1 MASLDPYSGVLGSRL
16 AKHLLRRA
24 TFNITQSR
32 IAEYANYTVDQA
44 LTNLLSTSIKN
55 LSQPIHYVSGNLI
68 SPSPWINNDSTF
80 GPANDDNGSGSQRQN
95 DFVTSW
101 WMDEARR
108 DTSLRSKMTYFL
120 FTNLTAP
127 QKDNGDSA
135 YYYDYLMLLEH
146 FCLSNW
152 KELVFQVSINPRMLE
167 FLNNDENTVA
177 NPNENYARELLELYT
192 IGVGKPIYIDDN
204 GNVAFEGNPLNY
216 TESDIEKIAEV
227 LTGWRFDKNQ
237 RSSMP
242 LNGESNGNLPCGY
255 PVPSDHNFSSK
266 QLSSHFDNHLI
277 PAWDPTGKT
286 DSQKKAQMETELRD
300 LIDVILAQ
308 EETAKYICRKLYR
321 FFVSRNISNEIE
333 TEIIIPLAATF
344 RTSYNLEE
352 VITQLLKSKHFY
364 DADDSDS
371 NDEIIG
377 GLIKSPLD
385 LALQT
390 ITLFHFPVADPIENG
405 ELHYKNFYQNNI
417 INNLLVQSAHP
428 PFGETTTPP
437 AGFPAQYSGPN
448 YDRNWFNSSTIIY
461 RYNICKNVLFKGAF
475 GFDPTAFIQEVVAD
489 PSNPELMVTTL
500 TDMMFPEA
508 PSDERKQYFIET
520 FLFDGGSLL
529 QEGDSKYYYWESLWA
544 DYSQGNK
551 VNTVKNIL
559 KSLIEALIWS
569 QEFQTT

>member
-255 PVPSDHNFSSK
+255 PVPGDHNFSSK
-266 QLSSHFDNHLI
+266 QLSIHFDNHLI
-277 PAWDPTGKT
+277 PAWDPTGTT
-286 DSQKKAQMETELRD
+286 DSQKKAQMEAELRD

-448 YDRNWFNSSTIIY
+448 FDRNWFNSSTIIY
-461 RYNICKNVLFKGAF
+461 RYKICKNVLFKGAF
-475 GFDPTAFIQEVVAD
+475 GFDPTTFIQEVVTD

>member
-1 MASLDPYSGVLGSRL
+1 M
-16 AKHLLRRA
+16 
-24 TFNITQSR
+24 T
-32 IAEYANYTVDQA
+32 
-44 LTNLLSTSIKN
+44 
-55 LSQPIHYVSGNLI
+55 
-68 SPSPWINNDSTF
+68 SPSPWINDDSIF
-80 GPANDDNGSGSQRQN
+80 GPVNYDNGSGSQRQN
-95 DFVTSW
+95 DFLTSW

-108 DTSLRSKMTYFL
+108 DSSLRSKMTYFL

-146 FCLSNW
+146 FCLSDW

-242 LNGESNGNLPCGY
+242 LNGESNGNIPCGY

-286 DSQKKAQMETELRD
+286 ESQKNAQMEAELRG

-308 EETAKYICRKLYR
+308 EETAKYICRKIYR

-344 RTSYNLEE
+344 RTSYNLEQ

-475 GFDPTAFIQEVVAD
+475 GFDPTAFIQEVVTD

-559 KSLIEALIWS
+559 NSLIEALIWS

>member
-24 TFNITQSR
+24 TFNITKAR
-32 IAEYANYTVDQA
+32 ITEYANYTVDQA

-255 PVPSDHNFSSK
+255 PVPGDHNFSSK
-266 QLSSHFDNHLI
+266 QLSIHFDNHLI
-277 PAWDPTGKT
+277 PAWDPTGTT
-286 DSQKKAQMETELRD
+286 DSQKKAQMEAELRD

-437 AGFPAQYSGPN
+437 AGFPAHYSGPN

-475 GFDPTAFIQEVVAD
+475 GFDPTAFIQEVVTD

-551 VNTVKNIL
+551 VNTVNNIL

>member
-1 MASLDPYSGVLGSRL
+1 MASLDHYSGVLGSRL

-24 TFNITQSR
+24 TFNISQAR

-55 LSQPIHYVSGNLI
+55 LNQPIHYVSGNLI

-255 PVPSDHNFSSK
+255 PVPGDHNFSSK

-286 DSQKKAQMETELRD
+286 DNQKKAQMEAELRD

-333 TEIIIPLAATF
+333 TEIIVPLAATF

-390 ITLFHFPVADPIENG
+390 ITLFHFPVANPIENG

-428 PFGETTTPP
+428 PFGLTTTPP

-475 GFDPTAFIQEVVAD
+475 GFDSTAFIQEVVAD

>member
-24 TFNITQSR
+24 TFNITKAR
-32 IAEYANYTVDQA
+32 ITEYANYTVDQA

-242 LNGESNGNLPCGY
+242 LNGENNGNLPCGY
-255 PVPSDHNFSSK
+255 PVPGDHNFSSK

-286 DSQKKAQMETELRD
+286 DSQKKAHMEAELRD

-344 RTSYNLEE
+344 RTSYNLKD

-475 GFDPTAFIQEVVAD
+475 GFDPTAFIQEVVTD